1 MSTWSLVLKSFR
13 FYARSHV
20 GTLMGVAV
28 GAMVLVGALL
38 VGESVR
44 GSLHD
49 MAAARLGRIEL
60 ALPSN
65 DRLFRA
71 ELASQLRAELG
82 NDTAALLQLPGVAKR
97 PSGENR
103 ANNIVVMGVNEAF
116 WKLALEPPEFAG
128 IPEDSIVIN
137 ERLAKQLDVKK
148 GNMVNLRVHN
158 PSQLSRDAPMAP
170 IEDSTASLAQL
181 EVLAIVSDAEFGRF
195 SLQAS
200 QVPPYNAFVSLAQL
214 QDAIDKPAMANLML
228 VGQAEDPARKPTLDQ
243 AQAALARHWQL
254 ADAQAQ
260 LLQLPDSKGI
270 ELRSP
275 RVFLD
280 PPLAKAATELST
292 NATEVL
298 TYFVNKIQ
306 LGDKSTPYSMATA
319 LADFE
324 PDTVWLNQW
333 TADDLKAKTGDEV
346 ELSYYTVGTMRQ
358 LEERSEKFKVGGI
371 IAMNDPRSDITLMPD
386 FPGMTDSANCADW
399 DTGFPMDLD
408 AIRDKDEDYWD
419 TYKGTPKAYISLST
433 GKEFWS
439 NRFGSLTAVRYPKNG
454 QVEIDKL
461 GQALLSKLNPTD
473 TGLNFQS
480 ARAQAS
486 SSVNNAMDFGQLFM
500 SFSFFLIAAAV
511 MLISLL
517 FQFTMEKRTCET
529 GILLAVGMPASRV
542 RRMLLLE
549 GGLIAIV
556 GCLVGA
562 VGGSLFARAMVN
574 ALSTNWKE
582 AVASATLTYH
592 STGTAWATGA
602 LMGFLVAL
610 GTIWWALRKL
620 KKQTARELL
629 AGESQEISDTS
640 KSAKRSSL
648 IAVVLFFS
656 AFGSVGAAIASGSQM
671 SPNSFYT
678 AGALLLLAGLAFTS
692 ARLTGLARVSALDQ
706 ADGLSLSGLGQRNAA
721 RRRRRS
727 MATVGMLACG
737 SFMIAS
743 IGVFQKDA
751 TIDADIS
758 TSGTGGFELMGEAS
772 IAVVHDM
779 NSAANREDF
788 YNLNEEII
796 KDISFVPFRLRDGD
810 QANCLNLNL
819 AQEPRLLGV
828 RPEMLAGKFTFIDT
842 LNGFE
847 TSDNPW
853 SILETARQTLKLSDD
868 VVPAIADQS
877 VMMWAL
883 SGGNMMKSKKLGD
896 TLDYTDE
903 HGNAFKVKF
912 VGQLADSILQGN
924 LIIPESD
931 FIKRFPSESGYRVF
945 LIDGPEAKS
954 KEISDELN
962 IAMEDHGFEW
972 VGAIQR
978 LNELNAVQNT
988 YLKTFQMLGGL
999 GLLLGSL
1006 GLGVVVM
1013 RNVQERKSELALLRA
1028 IGFDKN
1034 SIKRF
1039 VLVEYL
1045 SLLIGGLLIGTIA
1058 AGLAVLPTMLSPTAD
1073 VPYARLG
1080 ATLGSVLLLAG
1091 VWTWIAT
1098 NLSLRGNLLEGF
1110 RGD

>member
-20 GTLMGVAV
+20 GTLLGVAV
-28 GAMVLVGALL
+28 GTMVLVGALL

-44 GSLHD
+44 GSLRD
-49 MAAARLGRIEL
+49 MAEARLGRVEL

-82 NDTAALLQLPGVAKR
+82 TGTAALLQLPGVAKR
-97 PSGENR
+97 PSGETR
-103 ANNIVVMGVNEAF
+103 ANNVVVMGVNEAF
-116 WKLALEPPEFAG
+116 WKLALEQPEFTE
-128 IPEDSIVIN
+128 IPEDSIVLN

-200 QVPPYNAFVSLAQL
+200 QVPPYNAFVSLGQL
-214 QDAIDKPAMANLML
+214 QEAIEKPAMANLML
-228 VGQAEDPARKPTLDQ
+228 VGQAQSPAKSPTTDQ
-243 AQAALARHWQL
+243 AQTALARHWQL

-260 LLQLPDSKGI
+260 LLQLPDGKGI

-280 PPLAKAATELST
+280 PPLARAALEVSTE
-292 NATEVL
+292 ATEVL

-306 LGDKSTPYSMATA
+306 LGDNATPYSMVAA
-319 LADFE
+319 LDGFA
-324 PDTVWLNQW
+324 PGTIWLNQW
-333 TADDLKAKTGDEV
+333 TADDLQARVGDEV

-358 LEERSEKFKVGGI
+358 LEERTAKFTVGGI
-371 IAMNDPRSDITLMPD
+371 IAMDDPRADRTLMPE

-419 TYKGTPKAYISLST
+419 TYKGTPKAYISLAT
-433 GKEFWS
+433 GKEIWS
-439 NRFGSLTAVRYPKNG
+439 NRFGNLTAVRYPQNG
-454 QVEIDKL
+454 RAALDKL
-461 GQALLSKLNPTD
+461 GQALLGKLSPTD
-473 TGLNFQS
+473 TGLTFQA
-480 ARAQAS
+480 AREQAS
-486 SSVNNAMDFGQLFM
+486 ISVDNAMDFGQLFM

-517 FQFTMEKRTCET
+517 FQFTMEKRTRET
-529 GILLAVGMPASRV
+529 GTLLAVGIPARRV

-549 GGLIAIV
+549 GGLIAIA
-556 GCLVGA
+556 GCIVGA
-562 VGGSLFARAMVN
+562 VGGSLFARAMLN
-574 ALSTNWKE
+574 ALSTNWKD

-602 LMGFLVAL
+602 SMGFLVAL
-610 GTIWWALRKL
+610 GTIFWALRKL

-629 AGESQEISDTS
+629 AGESQEIPGTT
-640 KSAKRSSL
+640 KSAKRTTI
-648 IAVVLFFS
+648 IAVVLFLG
-656 AFGSVGAAIASGSQM
+656 ALASVGAAIASGSQM

-678 AGALLLLAGLAFTS
+678 AGALLLLSGLAFTS
-692 ARLTGLARVSALDQ
+692 ARLTNLARVDALGQ
-706 ADGLSLSGLGQRNAA
+706 GDGLSLSGLGQRNAA

-751 TIDADIS
+751 NIDADNPG
-758 TSGTGGFELMGEAS
+758 SGTGGFELMGEAS

-779 NSAANREDF
+779 NDAAKRGDF
-788 YNLNEEII
+788 YNLDEEII
-796 KDISFVPFRLRDGD
+796 KGVSFVPFRLRDGD

-828 RPEMLAGKFTFIDT
+828 RPEMLAGKFSFTST
-842 LNGFE
+842 LKELE
-847 TSDNPW
+847 TGDNPW
-853 SILETARQTLKLSDD
+853 SILETARQALNLPDD
-868 VVPAIADQS
+868 IVPVIADQS

-883 SGGNMMKSKKLGD
+883 SGGDPMKSKKLGD
-896 TLDYTDE
+896 TLDYIDE

-931 FIKRFPSESGYRVF
+931 FIKRFPSESGYRLF
-945 LIDGPEAKS
+945 LIDGPEAKT

-962 IAMEDHGFEW
+962 NAMEDHGFEW
-972 VGAIQR
+972 VRTTQR
-978 LNELNAVQNT
+978 LGELNAVQNT
-988 YLKTFQMLGGL
+988 YLKTFQVLGGL

-1028 IGFDKN
+1028 IGFGKN

-1039 VLVEYL
+1039 VLIEYI

-1058 AGLAVLPTMLSPTAD
+1058 AGLAVLPAMLSPTAD
-1073 VPYARLG
+1073 VPYALLG
-1080 ATLGSVLLLAG
+1080 LTLGGVLLLAG
-1091 VWTWIAT
+1091 MWTWLAT
-1098 NLSLRGNLLEGF
+1098 NLSLRGNLLEGV